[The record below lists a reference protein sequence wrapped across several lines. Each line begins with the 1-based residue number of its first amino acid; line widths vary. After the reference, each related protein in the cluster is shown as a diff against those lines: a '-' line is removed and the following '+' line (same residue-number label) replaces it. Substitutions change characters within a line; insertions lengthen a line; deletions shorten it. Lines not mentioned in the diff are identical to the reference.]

1 MLNKFK
7 IAETD
12 SFVKKISVSEFKKIY
27 RKIYDYVYPQLR
39 SNPYY
44 GANIKK
50 LKGSY
55 EGIYRYRIGDYR
67 LFYKIENDR
76 VIVVIIDISN
86 RRDAYQN

>member
-1 MLNKFK
+1 MNKFK

-12 SFVKKISVSEFKKIY
+12 SFVKKISTFEFKKIY
-27 RKIYDYVYPQLR
+27 RKIYDYVYPLLR

-55 EGIYRYRIGDYR
+55 EGIYRYRIGDFR
-67 LFYKIENDR
+67 MFYKIENDQVL
-76 VIVVIIDISN
+76 VIIIDIIK
-86 RRDAYQN
+86 RKDAYKS

>member
-1 MLNKFK
+1 LNKFK

-12 SFVKKISVSEFKKIY
+12 SFVKKISTFEFKKIY
-27 RKIYDYVYPQLR
+27 CKIYDYVYPQLR

-55 EGIYRYRIGDYR
+55 EGIYRYRIGDFR
-67 LFYKIENDR
+67 MFYKIENDQVL
-76 VIVVIIDISN
+76 VIIIDIIK
-86 RRDAYQN
+86 RKDAYKS